1 MTDRNHENILTVKNL
16 SKRFGHVEVLKNV
29 KLSLGLGEIY
39 AIIGPNGAGKT
50 TLFNLITGIIEKDAG
65 NVIYYNDLVSGNLV
79 SGRGVKGGVVSGKL
93 VRGEGW
99 SGGMVKEDLVSGKL
113 VSGGGVNGRVVKE
126 DLVNGDLVNGKMV
139 DFEMNGFHKGFLFR
153 RRRFK
158 LSEGHFITSHQSPLT
173 SHQSRVGNG
182 GKTDITGYKPYEIA
196 RLGIGRT
203 FQGNRVF
210 GNMSVLEN
218 VMFAKQLIEIE
229 NPIALIKTNH
239 KKLLKE
245 LKDKNNLVSR
255 EKEATNLEDFL
266 KKEAEY
272 WLDFVGLKEK
282 AGNKAEELSY
292 GQQKL
297 LSIARLLMADSRLL
311 LFDEPTAGV
320 NPKYSVRIAEIF
332 RKIVEK
338 GDKTILFI
346 EHDMK
351 FIQELGC
358 KCLYMEEGKCPWPFF
373 ELEVIIKNND
383 IRRKFMGM

>member
-16 SKRFGHVEVLKNV
+16 SKRFGRVEVLKNI

-50 TLFNLITGIIEKDAG
+50 TLFNLVTGIIEKDSGA
-65 NVIYYNDLVSGNLV
+65 VTYYNGKVVHGKLVS
-79 SGRGVKGGVVSGKL
+79 GGVVSGKL
-93 VRGEGW
+93 VSGEGW
-99 SGGMVKEDLVSGKL
+99 SGRMGKENV
-113 VSGGGVNGRVVKE
+113 VNGNQ
-126 DLVNGDLVNGKMV
+126 VNERL
-139 DFEMNGFHKGFLFR
+139 
-153 RRRFK
+153 
-158 LSEGHFITSHQSPLT
+158 I
-173 SHQSRVGNG
+173 
-182 GKTDITGYKPYEIA
+182 DITKFKPHQVA

-210 GNMSVLEN
+210 GNMTVLEN

-229 NPIALIKTNH
+229 NPIALMKTNH

-245 LKDKNNLVSR
+245 LNDKNNLGNQ
-255 EKEATNLEDFL
+255 EKEATNLEAFL

-282 AGNKAEELSY
+282 AENKAEELSY

-332 RKIVEK
+332 RKIIAK
-338 GDKTILFI
+338 RDKTILFI

-351 FIQELGC
+351 FIQRLGC
-358 KCLYMEEGKCPWPFF
+358 KCLYMEEGKCPWPFY
-373 ELEVIIKNND
+373 ELEVIMKNPD

>member
-65 NVIYYNDLVSGNLV
+65 DVLYYNNLVIGGGVSGRVVKENLV
-79 SGRGVKGGVVSGKL
+79 SGGGV
-93 VRGEGW
+93 
-99 SGGMVKEDLVSGKL
+99 SGGMVKEDLVSGDL
-113 VSGGGVNGRVVKE
+113 VSGGGVSGGSLVTGRVVSGRVGKE
-126 DLVNGDLVNGKMV
+126 DVV
-139 DFEMNGFHKGFLFR
+139 
-153 RRRFK
+153 
-158 LSEGHFITSHQSPLT
+158 
-173 SHQSRVGNG
+173 NG
-182 GKTDITGYKPYEIA
+182 GKIDITGYKPYEIA
-196 RLGIGRT
+196 RIGIGRT

-210 GNMSVLEN
+210 GNMTVLEN

-245 LKDKNNLVSR
+245 LKDKNNLVSQ

-266 KKEAEY
+266 RIEAEY

-338 GDKTILFI
+338 GEKTILFI

-373 ELEVIIKNND
+373 ELEVIMKNPD

>member
-65 NVIYYNDLVSGNLV
+65 DVLYYGGLVSG
-79 SGRGVKGGVVSGKL
+79 GGVNGGVVNGS
-93 VRGEGW
+93 
-99 SGGMVKEDLVSGKL
+99 L

-139 DFEMNGFHKGFLFR
+139 DFEMNGFHKGLLFR

-158 LSEGHFITSHQSPLT
+158 LSEGHFITSHHSPLT
-173 SHQSRVGNG
+173 SHQSRI
-182 GKTDITGYKPYEIA
+182 DITRYKPYEVA

-245 LKDKNNLVSR
+245 LKDKNNLVSQ

-282 AGNKAEELSY
+282 VENKAEELSY

-373 ELEVIIKNND
+373 ELEVIMKNPD